1 MEDKIKRLKEII
13 DGSDNIVLFT
23 GAGISVPSG
32 IPDFRSANG
41 LYNSG
46 LTKYGVSPEEAI
58 SHHFYELRTAD
69 FFEFYKNNMVFKD
82 AKPNVA
88 HKFFAQLEKQ
98 GKLKAVV
105 TQNIDGLHEQAG
117 SKNVFNVHGNIY
129 KNHCE
134 DCYEF
139 FDLDYVLGFEGIPL
153 CDKCGGVVK
162 PDVVLYEEALDTKTV
177 QGAVDAI
184 ASAETLIVVGTSLVV
199 QPASS
204 FITNYFAGKNLV
216 LINLQATPFDK
227 LANVVINEKV
237 EEVIKKLKELQ
248 NENQKQ
254 NK

>member
-88 HKFFAQLEKQ
+88 HKFFAELEKQ

-184 ASAETLIVVGTSLVV
+184 ASADTLIVVGTSLVV

-227 LANVVINEKV
+227 LANLVINEKV

>member
-88 HKFFAQLEKQ
+88 HKFFAELEKQ

-184 ASAETLIVVGTSLVV
+184 ALADTLIVVGTSLVV

-227 LANVVINEKV
+227 LANLVINEKV